1 MANSDE
7 SSVYLTEDDVPGA
20 KLCKPEIEAHT
31 KAQLS
36 RWLNCRGLKSTGLRP
51 ELIER

>member
-1 MANSDE
+1 MANSEE
-7 SSVYLTEDDVPGA
+7 SSVFLTENDVPGA

-36 RWLNCRGLKSTGLRP
+36 RWLSCRGLKSTGLRP